1 MSVPSLATQF
11 LSTLMPNQRKSISRD
26 DINTL
31 AFTYGG
37 EVYTRMHNV
46 SPPREVML
54 VAFADGSALAFRER
68 DAGSGIFAPDKNDIK
83 LKLAIESA
91 QDTFATTGDTSHK
104 YKNSDGADVVVAASP
119 PKSPSKATKSSKKK
133 GGSFRR
139 KRCHRSR
146 STKYRR
152 GRGRLSRNR
161 K

>member
-11 LSTLMPNQRKSISRD
+11 LVTLTPNQKKSISRD
-26 DINTL
+26 EINTL
-31 AFTYGG
+31 ASTRGG
-37 EVYTRMHNV
+37 EVYTRMQNV
-46 SPPREVML
+46 SSPREVRL
-54 VAFADGSALAFRER
+54 VAFADGSALAFRGNKAGFFVP
-68 DAGSGIFAPDKNDIK
+68 DAKDIK

-91 QDTFATTGDTSHK
+91 QKTFDTTRDPSHK
-104 YKNSDGADVVVAASP
+104 YKNPDGADVVVAASP
-119 PKSPSKATKSSKKK
+119 PKSPSKAKSSKKK